1 MLKFKP
7 KMFREASISYVN
19 HSIPVKLLIFISAF
33 AVIFILES
41 IIPSVLTTPKILKE
55 IAADPLITSGKK
67 KFTLSESMKMSA
79 KYTSLPEIMIPQLL
93 CTAFGTIVSLFCCR
107 CIDMRH
113 VRSMGVRKRRLVPH
127 YLIGLGV
134 GAVLMTSITF
144 LTILSGANSI
154 SLCSGINYNIIALF
168 LLGFFIQGMSEE
180 FIFRGYLMSSLGSK
194 NTALAIVVNSVAF
207 GIVHG
212 LNPGLTPLAMVN
224 LILFGLFASFYVIL
238 FDDLW
243 GACAIHSIWN
253 FMQGN
258 IYGISVSGSGKSE
271 SVFRVSQRSSH
282 GFLTGGSFGIEGSIF
297 TTVVLLIASAVVIYA
312 IKCRYPDEKGISHS
326 A

>member
-1 MLKFKP
+1 MLKIRP
-7 KMFREASISYVN
+7 KMFREASESYVS
-19 HSIPVKLLIFISAF
+19 HSIPIKLLIFISAF

-41 IIPSVLTTPKILKE
+41 IIPSILTTPRILKE
-55 IAADPLITSGKK
+55 IAADPLYSSGKK
-67 KFTLSESMKMSA
+67 QLTLSESMKISA
-79 KYTSLPEIMIPQLL
+79 KYMQLPEIMIPNLI
-93 CTAFGTIVSLFCCR
+93 CTVFGTIVSLFCCR
-107 CIDMRH
+107 CIEMRH

-127 YLIGLGV
+127 YLTGLGV
-134 GAVLMTSITF
+134 GALLMTSITL
-144 LTILSGANSI
+144 LTVLSGANSI
-154 SLCSGINYNIIALF
+154 SLCSGINFKIISLY

-194 NTALAIVVNSVAF
+194 NTALAIAVNSVAF

-243 GACAIHSIWN
+243 GACAIHSVWN

-258 IYGISVSGSGKSE
+258 IYGISVSGSGQSE

-282 GFLTGGSFGIEGSIF
+282 GFLTGGAFGIEGSIF
-297 TTVVLLIASAVVIYA
+297 TTVILLIASAVVLYA
-312 IKCRYPDEKGISHS
+312 IKRRYSEEEQ